1 MLTPNRCNL
10 KPEKNTILGSI
21 PTMFTGTRT
30 ESYEDIDRPSA
41 VPPQGPAQVGGYN
54 FATAQ
59 QI

>member
-1 MLTPNRCNL
+1 
-10 KPEKNTILGSI
+10 
-21 PTMFTGTRT
+21 MFTGTRT
-30 ESYEDIDRPSA
+30 ESYEDIDRPS